1 MDDSNG
7 GRDQMLDMFI
17 FESNQ
22 LIEQLEEIM
31 LDTEKEGDLNTDNI
45 NEIFRIMH
53 TIKGSSAMMEYN
65 HISKLAHSVE
75 DLFYYIR
82 ENKPTN
88 IDISKIC
95 DLVLA
100 ASDFIKTEVGKVD
113 DGNESNGDET
123 EIEARIKQYLSEI
136 SGKSAEEAALRP
148 GQKLPA
154 KAAAAEPAPADK
166 PADSNNGPV
175 PEGDTCYIVK
185 ILFDEGGQMENVR
198 AYTIQRN
205 LAEFTHQLYTYP
217 KDVINAQS
225 EFILENGFILFFAT
239 NLDEKHLR
247 PIFEE
252 ALFLKSY
259 EINQVDSY
267 QSELLK
273 YNLVEAAPIPE
284 VKKEAAPIASS
295 SVPAAAPKN
304 ENLKS
309 SEPQHNAGHDNKG
322 SKLSLISVNINKLDN
337 LMNLV
342 GELVISESMVTKNPD
357 LKDLQLDNFNKA
369 ARQLRKLTDEL
380 QDIVMS
386 IRMIPIAGTFQKMQR
401 IVRDMSRKLNKDVE
415 FVTVGEDT
423 EVDKNIIDHLSD
435 PLMHLIRNAMDH
447 GVESE
452 EKRIAA
458 GKTPKARVTLTAHN
472 NGGDIMITVSD
483 DGSGINKEKVLEKAR
498 KNGLLTKPESEMT
511 DKEIFS
517 LLLLPGFSTNEQ
529 VTEYSGR
536 GVGMDVV
543 RQNIEE
549 VGGSISIKSAEGE
562 GSTFTITIPLTLA
575 IADAMEISVGD
586 SIYTIPTVAIK
597 ESFRAKDE
605 DIIYDNDG
613 NEMIMIRGNVYP
625 IIRLYDIFH
634 IKTDKTSLQEG
645 ILIMIEGGEK
655 SACLF
660 VDKLLGEQQVVV
672 KPLPKYLV
680 HYAVKNSGIEGCT
693 ILGDGSISLILSA
706 KGIISRVIQ

>member
-7 GRDQMLDMFI
+7 SGRDQMLDMFI

-31 LDTEKEGDLNTDNI
+31 LETEKNGELDSENI

-53 TIKGSSAMMEYN
+53 TIKGSSGMMEYQ

-82 ENKPTN
+82 EKKPQN
-88 IDISKIC
+88 IDISEVS

-100 ASDFIKTEVGKVD
+100 ASDFIKTEVTKVD
-113 DGNESNGDET
+113 AGNASDGDET
-123 EIEARIKQYLSEI
+123 EIEARIKQYLAVL
-136 SGKSAEEAALRP
+136 SGEKPNADAQK
-148 GQKLPA
+148 GTQKLQSDVNESNEAQNSEVPSDDFRYVA
-154 KAAAAEPAPADK
+154 KIYFE
-166 PADSNNGPV
+166 
-175 PEGDTCYIVK
+175 
-185 ILFDEGGQMENVR
+185 EGGQMENVR
-198 AYTIQRN
+198 AYTILRN
-205 LAEFTHQLYTYP
+205 LMEYTHETYTYP
-217 KDVINAQS
+217 KDLLNTLP
-225 EFILENGFILFFAT
+225 ELILENGFIIFFAT
-239 NLDEKHLR
+239 NLEENQLR

-252 ALFLKSY
+252 ALYLKSY
-259 EINQVDSY
+259 ELTLVESY
-267 QSELLK
+267 QGELVK
-273 YNLVEAAPIPE
+273 YNLAKGDSAKVIDSA
-284 VKKEAAPIASS
+284 ASS
-295 SVPAAAPKN
+295 KSEKLPENTAPMRRN
-304 ENLKS
+304 SES
-309 SEPQHNAGHDNKG
+309 SSSAPSSKG
-322 SKLSLISVNINKLDN
+322 SKLSLISVNVNKLDS

-452 EKRIAA
+452 EERVKK
-458 GKTPKARVTLTAHN
+458 GKAPKARVTLTAHN
-472 NGGDIMITVSD
+472 TGGDIMISVSD
-483 DGSGINKEKVLEKAR
+483 DGCGINKKKVIEKAKR
-498 KNGLLTKPESEMT
+498 NGLLTKPESELS

-517 LLLLPGFSTNEQ
+517 LLLLPGFSTNEK

-543 RQNIEE
+543 KQNIEE
-549 VGGSISIKSAEGE
+549 VGGSISIKSVEGE

-575 IADAMEISVGD
+575 IADAMEISVGGC
-586 SIYTIPTVAIK
+586 IYTIPTVSIK
-597 ESFRAKDE
+597 ESFRAKE
-605 DIIYDNDG
+605 SDIIYDNDG

-625 IIRLYDIFH
+625 IIRLYEIFK
-634 IKTDKTSLQEG
+634 IDTPVKKLEDG
-645 ILIMIEGGEK
+645 ILIMIEGDNK
-655 SACLF
+655 TACIF
-660 VDKLLGEQQVVV
+660 ADKLLGEQQVVV

-680 HYAVKNSGIEGCT
+680 HYPVKESGIEGCT

-706 KGIISRVIQ
+706 KGVIGRVIQ